1 MACQVFIRDGVKTDY
16 VEADALKVARD
27 DVIHRRIIKAGI
39 VAKVGIRP
47 PALVPAEVEEQKIG
61 VFRVFAV
68 LQDAL
73 ERDGLSLV

>member
-1 MACQVFIRDGVKTDY
+1 MACQVFIRDGIETDH
-16 VEADALKVARD
+16 VETDALKVARD

-61 VFRVFAV
+61 IFRVFAV

-73 ERDGLSLV
+73 ERDGLALV

>member
-1 MACQVFIRDGVKTDY
+1 MACQVFIRDGVKTDH
-16 VEADALKVARD
+16 VKADALKVARD

-73 ERDGLSLV
+73 ERDGLALV